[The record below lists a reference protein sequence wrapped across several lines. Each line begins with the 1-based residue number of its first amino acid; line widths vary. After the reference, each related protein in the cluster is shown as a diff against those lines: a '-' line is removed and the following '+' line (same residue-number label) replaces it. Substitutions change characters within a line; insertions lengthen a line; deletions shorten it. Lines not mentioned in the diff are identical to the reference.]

1 MGSGFRV
8 WTAGE
13 VVSASNVN
21 NYLQEQA
28 VMSFAGT
35 AARSSAIASP
45 EEGMLSYLQD
55 SDTYQ
60 GYDGAA
66 WVNLG
71 TLSGASD
78 SGLVHIVTTTG
89 TGVSS
94 ISLPQGTFTSTYN
107 NYRIIIDVSDSTTD
121 NSFTAR
127 LRASGTDNTSSVYN
141 NAVFYVTS
149 GASTGVAANST
160 TATSW
165 DIGYMANAASGG
177 LIVLEVFNPFASTV
191 TFASVHQNRLDV
203 AAGSTGNGEMR
214 IGTLSHSST
223 TSFDSLSVIRASG
236 NMTGSIYVYGYRK

>member
-78 SGLVHIVTTTG
+78 SGLIHIKQVSGTDVSAINVDNCFSATYRNYKVVITGLGSTTNNLHFRLRVGGVDNSTANSYQSQNLNSQSTTNVGSRTTTTFG
-89 TGVSS
+89 LIGAMGSSQNSLITLELSDPAQATATAFLSHSHFTVSGNAALDLGAGFHNQT
-94 ISLPQGTFTSTYN
+94 IVYDGITIFPAAGTFT
-107 NYRIIIDVSDSTTD
+107 
-121 NSFTAR
+121 AR
-127 LRASGTDNTSSVYN
+127 VQI
-141 NAVFYVTS
+141 F
-149 GASTGVAANST
+149 
-160 TATSW
+160 
-165 DIGYMANAASGG
+165 GYK
-177 LIVLEVFNPFASTV
+177 
-191 TFASVHQNRLDV
+191 D
-203 AAGSTGNGEMR
+203 
-214 IGTLSHSST
+214 
-223 TSFDSLSVIRASG
+223 
-236 NMTGSIYVYGYRK
+236 